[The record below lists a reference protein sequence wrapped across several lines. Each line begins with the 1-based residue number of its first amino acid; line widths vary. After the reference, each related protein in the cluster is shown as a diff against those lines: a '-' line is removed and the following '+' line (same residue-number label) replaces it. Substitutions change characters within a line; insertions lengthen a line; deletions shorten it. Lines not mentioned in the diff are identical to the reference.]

1 MESLPWIRPAACA
14 NASNCP
20 EVAITPDTV
29 YLRSSLQPDAVAQLT
44 TDEWRDLLSGIRNG
58 EFDV

>member
-1 MESLPWIRPAACA
+1 MEALEWERPKACA
-14 NASNCP
+14 DGASCP
-20 EVAITPDTV
+20 EVAVSADTV

-44 TDEWRDLLSGIRNG
+44 TAEWRDLLSAIRNG

>member
-1 MESLPWIRPAACA
+1 MDDLTWIRPEACA
-14 NASNCP
+14 NSANCP

-29 YLRSSLQPDAVAQLT
+29 YLRSSLQPSAVAQLT
-44 TDEWRDLLSGIRNG
+44 TDEWRDLLAGIRNG

>member
-1 MESLPWIRPAACA
+1 MEALHWKRPEACQDG
-14 NASNCP
+14 ASCP
-20 EVAITPDTV
+20 EVAITPDAV
-29 YLRSSLQPDAVAQLT
+29 YLRSSLHPTSVAQLT